1 MMKRPKARYGVI
13 ALAAVIV
20 LAVTPLAVR
29 ALRATASAP
38 QFPTV
43 RVLRGDVDMRVYTS
57 GELRPVRSSMLM
69 APPVN
74 GTLQIISLWNPAIP
88 AKKDDVVIEFDPSE
102 QEFRLEQAR
111 FDVADADENIAKS
124 NADAA
129 VQAAQDK
136 VLLLTAQFD
145 VRRAELE
152 VSRNELLSAIDARK
166 NDLALQ
172 EARRRL
178 TQLQQDVKSRE
189 TSNKA
194 ALAVLQE
201 KRAKAMLDIQQAER
215 SIAGM
220 KVKAPF
226 DGMVSV
232 QSNMDASQIFYPGM
246 ILPDYRE
253 GDVVRPGRNVVE
265 VLEGQM
271 EVQSRVAEGDRA
283 NIAQGQPIEIH
294 VDALPNVP
302 LNGKVKT
309 VASLASRGNMFFEG
323 GRAFD
328 ATFEVDG
335 ADPRLKPAETV
346 QVVISTAPLKNVL
359 YVPTQAVF
367 EKNGKSVVYVKNKT
381 VFEPREIKIVRRGEA
396 RVVLE
401 GVQEGTEVA
410 LVNPEQQRPGASKA
424 ASGPSLGGAK

>member
-1 MMKRPKARYGVI
+1 MSKFFKPRYAIMAVVAI
-13 ALAAVIV
+13 AIV
-20 LAVTPLAVR
+20 VVTPLAVR
-29 ALRATASAP
+29 ALRATASP
-38 QFPTV
+38 DFPTV
-43 RVLRGDVDMRVYTS
+43 RVLKGDVDLRIYTN
-57 GELRPVRSSMLM
+57 GELRPVRSAMLM

-74 GTLQIISLWNPAIP
+74 GTLQIVKLWNPAVP
-88 AKKDDVVIEFDPSE
+88 TKEGDVVLEFDPTE
-102 QEFRLEQAR
+102 QEFKLEQSN
-111 FDVADADENIAKS
+111 FDLQDAEENIAKS

-136 VLLLTAQFD
+136 VALLAAQFD

-152 VSRNELLSAIDARK
+152 VSRNELLSSIDARK
-166 NDLALQ
+166 NDLALE

-201 KRAKAMLDIQQAER
+201 KRAKAQLDIDQAKR
-215 SIAGM
+215 TIANM
-220 KVKAPF
+220 QVKAPF
-226 DGMVSV
+226 GGMVSI
-232 QSNMDASQIFYPGM
+232 QSNQDATQFFYPGM
-246 ILPDYRE
+246 VLPDYRE
-253 GDVVRPGRNVVE
+253 GDVVRPGRPVIE

-271 EVQSRVAEGDRA
+271 EIQSRVAETDRA

-294 VDALPNVP
+294 VDALPAVP

-309 VASLASRGNMFFEG
+309 VASLASRGMFYG
-323 GRAFD
+323 DTTRGFD

-335 ADPRLKPAETV
+335 SDSRLKPAETV

-367 EKNGKSVVYVKNKT
+367 QKNGKSVVYVKDKAN
-381 VFEPREIKIVRRGEA
+381 FEAREIKIVRRGEA

-401 GVQEGTEVA
+401 GVPEGTEVA
-410 LVNPEQQRPGASKA
+410 LINPEQQRGNGGKA
-424 ASGPSLGGAK
+424 AAGPSVGGGK